1 MSGMDC
7 IVVGGVADGTL
18 LRDVDMD
25 AEYIELRRPE
35 YIKPLAAPDAQPD
48 VQHEKDVYE
57 IHPIGLQDTERSQQ
71 TVFGIAVVSNQTL
84 TWAFTQLIVTYV
96 EKHTEIMRELSKGT
110 RHG

>member
-18 LRDVDMD
+18 LHNVDMD
-25 AEYIELRRPE
+25 AEYVELKRPD
-35 YIKPLAAPDAQPD
+35 YIKPLAHSKAAPE

-71 TVFGIAVVSNQTL
+71 TVFGIAVVSDQTL

-96 EKHTEIMRELSKGT
+96 EKHTEVMKSLSKG
-110 RHG
+110 

>member
-48 VQHEKDVYE
+48 VQTGDAEVLSN
-57 IHPIGLQDTERSQQ
+57 PSVLVLDTLRINCQ
-71 TVFGIAVVSNQTL
+71 
-84 TWAFTQLIVTYV
+84 
-96 EKHTEIMRELSKGT
+96 
-110 RHG
+110 